1 MRAIKDKNLR
11 KKVVNVGYALT
22 QPSFQYYRDEI
33 RLSNEDAGRWLNN
46 IPVEQWTRAF
56 DRGCRWG
63 HMTTNIVECMNG
75 VFKGIRNLPI
85 TALVRSTYYR
95 LASMFAT
102 RGERWSAVLM
112 SGQVF
117 SECCMKVMKEESIK
131 ASTHVVT
138 VFDRHRQNFSVQETM
153 DHNEGRPNLAYVVRL
168 KRSWCDCGKFQAF
181 HIPCSHVIAACAYTR
196 QDAYNHLSDV
206 YKANTIMN
214 VYSQSFSVLPMED
227 YWPPYEGDIV
237 WHNEEMRRKKKGRPN
252 STRIRTEMDSTDK
265 MIRLCSIC
273 RQPGHNKNNCPNQGA
288 SSRS

>member
-1 MRAIKDKNLR
+1 MRVIKDKNLR

-56 DRGCRWG
+56 DKGCRWG
-63 HMTTNIVECMNG
+63 HVTTNIVECMNG

-112 SGQVF
+112 SG
-117 SECCMKVMKEESIK
+117 K
-131 ASTHVVT
+131 
-138 VFDRHRQNFSVQETM
+138 ETM
-153 DHNEGRPNLAYVVRL
+153 DHNEGRPNLAYAVRL
-168 KRSWCDCGKFQAF
+168 NKSWCDCGKFQAF
-181 HIPCSHVIAACAYTR
+181 RIPCSHVIASCAYTR
-196 QDAYNHLSDV
+196 QDAYSHLFDV

-214 VYSQSFSVLPMED
+214 IYNQSFSVLPMED

-252 STRIRTEMDSTDK
+252 STRIITEMDSTDK
-265 MIRLCSIC
+265 MIRLYSIY
-273 RQPGHNKNNCPNQGA
+273 RQPGHNKNNGPNRGA